1 MEGPGGVGARA
12 HVLGTSGTLNEW
24 TGRKCSRRTLPS
36 KAPGRCKTLLAARLA
51 HEGPKI
57 FNRLPKNVRNIT
69 GCSVNTFKY
78 GLDKIL
84 RTVPDE
90 PPVPG
95 YTAKFTTSNTIPD
108 QVALL
113 DKDARTGSSGG
124 PPRL

>member
-1 MEGPGGVGARA
+1 M
-12 HVLGTSGTLNEW
+12 SGLDASAVEE
-24 TGRKCSRRTLPS
+24 PS
-36 KAPGRCKTLLAARLA
+36 LQRPRGRCKTLLAASLA
-51 HEGPKI
+51 HEGPNI
-57 FNRLPKNVRNIT
+57 FKSLHKNVRNIT

-95 YTAKFTTSNTIPD
+95 YTAKCRTSNTIPD

-113 DKDARTGSSGG
+113 DRDARTGSSGG